1 MIASETWQF
10 QMYNFMDND
19 LRILGGIYSFL
30 IIIVGQFFL
39 LNLILAVIIQVFA
52 GIQKRE
58 FQKKMEKL
66 EKKTSSLQLQTRK
79 LQDMS
84 LDEID
89 SDRDDD
95 D

>member
-1 MIASETWQF
+1 
-10 QMYNFMDND
+10 
-19 LRILGGIYSFL
+19 
-30 IIIVGQFFL
+30 
-39 LNLILAVIIQVFA
+39 
-52 GIQKRE
+52 
-58 FQKKMEKL
+58 MEKL